1 MQYRT
6 AEQVSTQKNTEGVD
20 WRREPTNSIQSALS
34 QNHIHIIPPEL
45 ANTYADQ
52 EVRDQDNGRRPNL
65 NCSQMC
71 TTVPNL
77 EEILPRGQVLLKKEK
92 MGKLTTAFSPVPYTV
107 VSKKGNSTIIVTTTS
122 ALHA

>member
-1 MQYRT
+1 
-6 AEQVSTQKNTEGVD
+6 
-20 WRREPTNSIQSALS
+20 
-34 QNHIHIIPPEL
+34 
-45 ANTYADQ
+45 
-52 EVRDQDNGRRPNL
+52 
-65 NCSQMC
+65 MC

-122 ALHA
+122 ALHAQHKSCEEAPDINNRPCLNNGEEMDKETNKPKSKHTNEGAAPPTYSQVESPQRIKTHMD